1 MIPASRKLIALGASA
16 LLAFHSSH
24 AATFTWGNATANWSS
39 AAAWIGGTAPSQG
52 DFSELVFG
60 GAVAPSLSP
69 PAYTATNDL
78 TGVFALNRLT
88 LNATDPLSGGVAGV
102 AHVVTGNAIRLGGTL
117 PQVGQDGTGAIAFS
131 TPVVLGGN
139 LIFTGEGT
147 GVVTFNRGFSGFA
160 DLTKTG
166 ASVFRFGT
174 LPVAPALVAPSENSW
189 IGRLT
194 LNGGIVRFN
203 NNAESGRTAMRANPV
218 TFPASATGT
227 PTLTCT
233 NELRLGTLSGTVGKV
248 ESAVAG
254 TNTDSEDIVLTVL
267 DSGSFGGTLH
277 LAPPTGT
284 GNDLGSVVVRGP
296 GVQTM
301 TGTLQVDKDIEL
313 AASLVLAGTAALG
326 TQTKGAINFAG
337 GTLRLDNTVTNN
349 TDRLRNGSTTTTGVD
364 IAGGGLFIL
373 DGNTA
378 GSSETISRLQL
389 GAQTGAAAPFKTKP
403 RSGELRLNVVHRAAA
418 AASTNLSIQTYERDA
433 SSLQP
438 LDTVE
443 FSATNATGANL
454 TLGTAG
460 NNPHINIVTLPIASN
475 SLLDNSTGTAS
486 TGWAVVKTP
495 TGLAFAAH
503 GASGIL
509 AATTVTTWATS
520 TTANVLATASQ
531 TIGATA
537 FELHS
542 LRLLPSAAGQTITV
556 AAGGSFAVKGIA
568 LAGATDFSI
577 TGAGTLSGTTPRY
590 LHIEQAT
597 LTLGI
602 GVGDT
607 AEIVKAGAGILILTS
622 TTNPTST
629 KTFAINRGIV
639 RSSLATLPGGELRF
653 RGGVLE
659 ITGGGTFSRPLLT
672 GAAGLEISGTGTVN
686 WNTVE
691 LTGTTPAP
699 AKVIDDRGSGGFAA
713 IGADLTVDLDAA
725 GPTPILWK
733 QKGFLQSGYA
743 LVLGSPNA
751 TARVTLVDHLSLTS
765 SDTTVDYNAREIRVE
780 DNPATTTDR
789 GILSGILSGS
799 LYNDL
804 LKTGTGTLELSATN
818 TLAGLTIVQ
827 AGTLVVSGSTG
838 GIGTLVK
845 SGATLAG
852 TGSVGHML
860 LESGALL
867 SPGDTT
873 LATLTAAS
881 LTWKAGGIARFDLGA
896 AAAADKIAL
905 GTGALTKSGTGTFA
919 FNFAATGIAGQ
930 TYTLAT
936 FGSTTFTPADFTAT
950 NSAVPGTFFLVSG
963 SLIFDTRTLTPVEQW
978 RMSYFGTSLNTGNA
992 ADNADADADGLSNLH
1007 EYALG
1012 TTPLATTTNLPT
1024 TTRVANHLTLTFP
1037 RNPGATDITL
1047 LVEARND
1054 LLIGTWSPIATSSS
1068 PATWTP
1074 VAPAT
1079 ASETAGTAT
1088 ITDGTDMTLI
1098 PQRFLRLKIT
1108 RP

>member
-1 MIPASRKLIALGASA
+1 MTPTSRKLIALVTTA
-16 LLAFHSSH
+16 LLASHCAH
-24 AATFTWGNATANWSS
+24 AATFTWGNSTANWSS
-39 AAAWIGGTAPSQG
+39 AAAWVGAAAPSQG

-60 GAVAPSLSP
+60 GPVAPALSL
-69 PAYTATNDL
+69 PAYTATNDFA
-78 TGVFALNRLT
+78 GAFALNRLT

-102 AHVVTGNAIRLGGTL
+102 GHIVTGNPIRLGGTL
-117 PQVGQDGTGAIAFS
+117 PQIGQDGAGALAFS
-131 TPVVLGGN
+131 TPVVLVRD
-139 LIFTGEGT
+139 LIFTGEGA

-160 DLTKTG
+160 ALTKTG

-218 TFPASATGT
+218 TFPASAIGT

-233 NELRLGTLSGTVGKV
+233 SELRIGTLSGTVGKV

-254 TNTDSEDIVLTVL
+254 VNSDSESIVITAL
-267 DSGSFGGTLH
+267 DSGSFGGTLR

-284 GNDLGSVVVRGP
+284 GNDLGIVVVRGS
-296 GVQTM
+296 GVQTL

-313 AASLVLAGTAALG
+313 ASSLVLAGTASLG

-337 GTLRLDNTVTNN
+337 GALRLDNTATNN
-349 TDRLRNGSTTTTGVD
+349 TDRLRNGSTATTGVD
-364 IAGGGLFIL
+364 IAGGGLLIL
-373 DGNTA
+373 DGNAA

-389 GAQTGAAAPFKTKP
+389 GAQTGAATPFKTKP

-443 FSATNATGANL
+443 FSATNAAGTTL

-475 SLLDNSTGTAS
+475 SLLNNSTGTAS

-509 AATTVTTWATS
+509 AATTVATWATS

-542 LRLLPSAAGQTITV
+542 LRILPSAAAQSITV
-556 AAGGSFAVKGIA
+556 AAGGSFAVNGIA
-568 LAGATDFSI
+568 LAGPTDFSI
-577 TGAGTLSGTTPRY
+577 TGAGTLAGSTPRY
-590 LHIEQAT
+590 LHIEQAA
-597 LTLGI
+597 LTLGV

-607 AEIVKAGAGILILTS
+607 AEIVKAGAGTLILTS

-639 RSSLATLPGGELRF
+639 RSALATLPGGELRF

-659 ITGGGTFSRPLLT
+659 ITGGGTFNRPLLT
-672 GAAGLEISGTGTVN
+672 GALGLEISGPGTVN

-691 LTGTTPAP
+691 LTGAIPAP
-699 AKVIDDRGSGGFAA
+699 AKVADDRGSGGFAA
-713 IGADLTVDLDAA
+713 IGADLTVDLDTA

-765 SDTTVDYNAREIRVE
+765 SDTTVDYNAREIRVD
-780 DNPATTTDR
+780 DNPATTADR

-799 LYNDL
+799 LYDDL
-804 LKTGTGTLELSATN
+804 LKTGTGTLELSAAN
-818 TLAGLTIVQ
+818 TFAGLTIVQ
-827 AGTLVVSGSTG
+827 AGTLIVSGTTG

-852 TGSVGHML
+852 TGTVGNVL

-896 AAAADKIAL
+896 AATADKIAL
-905 GTGALTKSGTGTFA
+905 STGALTKSATGTFA
-919 FNFAATGIAGQ
+919 FDFAGTGIAGQ

-936 FGSTTFTPADFTAT
+936 FSSTSFTAADFTAL
-950 NSAVPGTFFLVSG
+950 NAGAPGTFFLVSG
-963 SLIFDTRTLTPVEQW
+963 SLIFDTRTLTPIEQW
-978 RMSYFGTSLNTGNA
+978 RMSHFGTSLNAGNA
-992 ADNADADADGLSNLH
+992 ADNADPDGDSLPNLH

-1012 TTPLATTTNLPT
+1012 TAPLATTPSLPT

-1037 RNPGATDITL
+1037 RNPAATDITL
-1047 LVEARND
+1047 RVEARND
-1054 LLIGTWSPIATSSS
+1054 LLTGTWDPIATSAS

-1088 ITDGTDMTLI
+1088 ITDSTDMRVI
-1098 PQRFLRLKIT
+1098 PRRFLHLKIT

>member
-1 MIPASRKLIALGASA
+1 M
-16 LLAFHSSH
+16 LLAFHPAD
-24 AATFTWGNATANWSS
+24 AATFTWANTTANWSTS
-39 AAAWIGGTAPSQG
+39 AAWLGGVPPSQG

-60 GAVAPSLSP
+60 GAVAPALSL
-69 PAYTATNDL
+69 PAYTAANDL
-78 TGVFALNRLT
+78 AGVFAANRLT
-88 LNATDPLSGGVAGV
+88 LNATDPLSGGLAGV
-102 AHVVTGNAIRLGGTL
+102 AHLVTGNAIRLGGTL
-117 PQVGQDGTGAIAFS
+117 PQVAQDGAGAVAFG

-147 GVVTFNRGFSGFA
+147 GVVTFNSGLSGFA
-160 DLTKTG
+160 DLTKNG
-166 ASVFRFGT
+166 ASAYRFGT

-189 IGRLT
+189 TGRLF

-203 NNAESGRTAMRANPV
+203 NNVDSGRTALRANPV
-218 TFPASATGT
+218 VFPASATGT

-233 NELRLGTLSGTVGKV
+233 SELRLGTLNGTVGKV

-254 TNTDSEDIVLTVL
+254 ANSDSESIVITAL
-267 DSGSFGGTLH
+267 DSGSFGGTLR

-284 GNDLGSVVVRGP
+284 GNDLGIVVLRGS
-296 GVQTM
+296 GVQTL

-313 AASLVLAGTAALG
+313 ASSLVLAGTASLG

-337 GTLRLDNTVTNN
+337 GTLRLDNTATNN
-349 TDRLRNGSTTTTGVD
+349 TDRLRNGSTTTTGVAV
-364 IAGGGLFIL
+364 AGGGLLIL
-373 DGNTA
+373 DGNAA

-403 RSGELRLNVVHRAAA
+403 RSGELRISVVHRAAA
-418 AASTNLSIQTYERDA
+418 SSTNLSIQTYERDA

-438 LDTVE
+438 LGTVE
-443 FSATNATGANL
+443 FSADDDAGT
-454 TLGTAG
+454 TLALGSAG
-460 NNPHINIVTLPIASN
+460 SNPRINIVTLPPASN
-475 SLLDNSTGTAS
+475 SLLNNSTGTTG

-503 GASGIL
+503 GANGIL
-509 AATTVTTWATS
+509 AATTVPTWATNA
-520 TTANVLATASQ
+520 TANVLATASQ

-537 FELHS
+537 FQLHS
-542 LRLLPSAAGQTITV
+542 LLLLPSAAGQSITI
-556 AAGGSFAVKGIA
+556 AAGGSFEAKGIA
-568 LAGATDFSI
+568 LAGATDFAI
-577 TGAGTLSGTTPRY
+577 TGASGSLAGTTPRY
-590 LHIEQAT
+590 LHVEQAA

-607 AEIVKAGAGILILTS
+607 AEIVKGGAGALILTS
-622 TTNPTST
+622 TTNPSST

-639 RSSLATLPGGELRF
+639 RSALNTLPGGELRF

-659 ITGGGTFSRPLLT
+659 IIGGGTFSRPLLT
-672 GAAGLEISGTGTVN
+672 GALGLEISGPGTVN
-686 WNTVE
+686 WNSVE
-691 LTGTTPAP
+691 LTGAIPAP
-699 AKVIDDRGSGGFAA
+699 AKVADDRGSGGFAA
-713 IGADLTVDLDAA
+713 IGADLTVDLDTP

-733 QKGFLQSGYA
+733 QKGFLQSGYS

-751 TARVTLVDHLSLTS
+751 TARTTLVDHLSLTS
-765 SDTTVDYNAREIRVE
+765 SDTTVDYNAREIRVD
-780 DNPATTTDR
+780 DNPATTADR
-789 GILSGILSGS
+789 GILSGVLSGS

-804 LKTGTGTLELSATN
+804 LKTGAGTLELSTAN
-818 TLAGLTIVQ
+818 TFAGLTIVQ

-852 TGSVGHML
+852 TGSVGHIL

-881 LTWKAGGIARFDLGA
+881 LTWKAGGITRFDLGA
-896 AAAADKIAL
+896 AAAADRIAL
-905 GTGALTKSGTGTFA
+905 GAGALTKSGTGTFD
-919 FNFAATGIAGQ
+919 FDFVGTGVPGQ

-936 FGSTTFTPADFTAT
+936 FGPTTFNTSDFTAL
-950 NSAVPGTFFLVSG
+950 NAGAPGTFFLVGG
-963 SLIFDTRTLTPVEQW
+963 SLIFDTRTLTPVDQW
-978 RMSYFGTSLNTGNA
+978 RISHFGTSLNTGDA
-992 ADNADADADGLSNLH
+992 ADNADPDADGLPNLH

-1012 TTPLATTTNLPT
+1012 TDPLTATPNLPT
-1024 TTRVANHLTLTFP
+1024 ITRVANYLTLTFP
-1037 RNPGATDITL
+1037 RTPAATDITF

-1054 LLIGTWSPIATSSS
+1054 LLTGTWAPVATSTL

-1088 ITDGTDMTLI
+1088 ITDGADMLVI
-1098 PQRFLRLKIT
+1098 PRRFLRLKIT